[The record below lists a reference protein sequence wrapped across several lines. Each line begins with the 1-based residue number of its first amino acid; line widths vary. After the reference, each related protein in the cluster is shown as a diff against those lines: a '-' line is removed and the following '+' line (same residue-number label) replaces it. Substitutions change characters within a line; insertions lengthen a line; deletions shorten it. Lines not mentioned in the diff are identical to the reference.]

1 MNHNPGVWLE
11 SVACPQ
17 CGARFGDPKPP
28 RLDESSPVVP
38 PRPRPTAVR
47 RPPPPPADRETDLG
61 PWGPVAPTEL
71 DRDSSRA
78 AAPES
83 WRILLGAMAAAAR
96 ARTESAE
103 RSSDDEIAP
112 VRRRGGGCVGR
123 IFMLILFLIAL
134 FLMAPLFLGA
144 LLGFR

>member
-1 MNHNPGVWLE
+1 
-11 SVACPQ
+11 
-17 CGARFGDPKPP
+17 
-28 RLDESSPVVP
+28 
-38 PRPRPTAVR
+38 
-47 RPPPPPADRETDLG
+47 
-61 PWGPVAPTEL
+61 
-71 DRDSSRA
+71 
-78 AAPES
+78 
-83 WRILLGAMAAAAR
+83 MAAAAR